1 MKGRCAIRGCSSQL
15 ELKKKKNETEVGGLW
30 SVPDDVFVYCLAPK
44 LSRLDL
50 VALSMVSRSYRFV
63 AVLHEIRALR
73 SLRNVDSYMYVYMH
87 MYPDPNPRW
96 FVLHP
101 VQRRLKPV
109 NLNLYPAPAPVA
121 GSCFVKT
128 GWGIYIIGGLVNGKP
143 TTEVTFFD
151 CTDHEVC
158 RVTPMKIARSGASA
172 CLIDRQKIYVFGGC
186 WDDVAADSSN
196 WVEVYDIET
205 GTWEL
210 LSVFTPKMPLK
221 IKQSVVIF
229 QERVYAVDE
238 DGQLF
243 ISPTSEWKFKAEGR
257 TESNPGNRND
267 WLFADHTLFCR
278 GTGGKILWRFPP
290 ELDWKEVK
298 GLEELQQ
305 QHCGFDIIKLCLY
318 SNDRMAIFWEA
329 RGSQGPDQIL
339 ELWCAQISMERRPEG
354 GVLEIWG
361 NIEWSGAVLSD
372 SSYTGLSLLFAGSF
386 YA

>member
-1 MKGRCAIRGCSSQL
+1 MKGRCAIRGYSSQL
-15 ELKKKKNETEVGGLW
+15 ELKTKKNETEVCGLW
-30 SVPDDVFVYCLAPK
+30 SSVPDDVFVYCLAPK

-63 AVLHEIRALR
+63 AIQAHGG
-73 SLRNVDSYMYVYMH
+73 SSS
-87 MYPDPNPRW
+87 
-96 FVLHP
+96 LHP
-101 VQRRLKPV
+101 VQHRLKPV

-121 GSCFVKT
+121 GSCFVET

-143 TTEVTFFD
+143 TSEVTFFD

-158 RVTPMKIARSGASA
+158 RVTPMKIARSGAAA

-186 WDDVAADSSN
+186 WDDVATDSSN

-205 GTWEL
+205 GTWEF

-238 DGQLF
+238 D
-243 ISPTSEWKFKAEGR
+243 
-257 TESNPGNRND
+257 GNRND

-298 GLEELQQ
+298 GLEDLQQ

-361 NIEWSGAVLSD
+361 NIEWSGVVLSD
-372 SSYTGLSLLFAGSF
+372 SSYTGLNLLFAGSF